1 MSRTCRSY
9 PPDFKLAV
17 IERMASAPNI
27 TVLARELGL
36 QRELLY
42 LWQAKYRREGMAGL
56 RSQGRPGAPA
66 SAMAPAAAV
75 APEARISAL
84 ERKIGQQQ
92 LELDFFRQALRQV
105 GQARQPDD
113 GLGVPT
119 STPSSRRRRPGRK
132 AS

>member
-92 LELDFFRQALRQV
+92 LELDFFRAALQRV
-105 GQARQPDD
+105 RGPRRMSGGPGETA
-113 GLGVPT
+113 
-119 STPSSRRRRPGRK
+119 STP
-132 AS
+132 